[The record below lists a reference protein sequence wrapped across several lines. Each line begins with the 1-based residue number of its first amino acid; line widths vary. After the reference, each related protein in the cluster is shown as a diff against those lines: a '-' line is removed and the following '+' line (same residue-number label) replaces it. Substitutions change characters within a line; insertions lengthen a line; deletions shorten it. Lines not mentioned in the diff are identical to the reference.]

1 MQLEVDIVYTKIVLF
16 PPPPARWEI
25 SKIAPGGVKSQKFT
39 NVIKTVFKKCPT
51 DNIPVKVN

>member
-1 MQLEVDIVYTKIVLF
+1 MQLEVVSVYTKIVLF
-16 PPPPARWEI
+16 PPPRTLRNF
-25 SKIAPGGVKSQKFT
+25 APGGVKSQKFT